1 MKIAMISVQ
10 ENPLTALRD
19 ADAVGRRLH
28 VAKLTEALHRQG
40 HDLTVYTRRIDSRSP
55 DRVRIDDGF
64 EVVHVTAGPARALD
78 QDAMIPHLGEFAR
91 FLTERWASAAPDVVH
106 AHHWTS
112 GFAAVLGARR
122 TGVPMVQSYHGLQG
136 GDCAGIERLVGR
148 EAAGVLATSDQEA
161 HDLARLGVRRD
172 RISTVPWGVDTRVF
186 TLNGPVAPR
195 NGMPRVL
202 AVAGPASHDGLD
214 DLVSALPVVT
224 CTELVVVGGECRR
237 LRVLAAQLG
246 VADRVSFLGRVP
258 HSEMPALFRSAD
270 VVACPQWS
278 EAFGVVPLEAM
289 ACGVPVVASAV
300 GGLAESV
307 VHDVTGLH
315 VRPRDPAQ
323 LARALRSLLGDDTRR
338 QEMGAAGQDRTRV
351 RYAWDRIAL
360 DVARVCERS
369 ALGLQKSFDTTEK
382 GLTDEVRIG

>member
-28 VAKLTEALHRQG
+28 IAKLAEALHRQG
-40 HDLTVYTRRIDSRSP
+40 HDLTVYTRRTGPP
-55 DRVRIDDGF
+55 DQGRAGF
-64 EVVHVTAGPARALD
+64 EVVPVPAGPARELG
-78 QDAMIPHLGEFAR
+78 QDDMIPHLGEFAR
-91 FLTERWASAAPDVVH
+91 FLTERWASEAPDVIH

-122 TGVPMVQSYHGLQG
+122 TGIPIVQSWHGLDG
-136 GDCAGIERLVGR
+136 GDCTGIERLVGR
-148 EAAGVLATSDQEA
+148 EAAAVLATSDHEA
-161 HDLARLGVRRD
+161 RDLARLGVRRN
-172 RISTVPWGVDTRVF
+172 RISTVPWGVDTRMF

-202 AVAGPASHDGLD
+202 AVTPPNEGLD
-214 DLVSALPVVT
+214 DLISALPAVT
-224 CTELVVVGGECRR
+224 CTELVVVGGQCER
-237 LRVLAAQLG
+237 LRALAARLG

-270 VVACPQWS
+270 VVACPQWR

-289 ACGVPVVASAV
+289 ACGVPVVVSAV

-338 QEMGAAGQDRTRV
+338 QELGAAGQDRTHV
-351 RYAWDRIAL
+351 RYAWDRVAL
-360 DVARVCERS
+360 DVAGVYERS
-369 ALGLQKSFDTTEK
+369 ALSLQKSFDTTEK
-382 GLTDEVRIG
+382 GLADEVSIG